1 MKKRTAFILLFLGLW
16 GMLLAHLAREWWN
29 NPQYGYGL
37 FVPFLCAWFLWQNR
51 GSIAAAFGPPPS
63 GPPPR
68 LANAL
73 LCAGALLLFPLEL
86 YRQIAPGLRGFGTGG
101 ALLCLGL
108 TYWTLKHL
116 GMKKIPGVIW
126 GVALLFLTSV
136 PWPSTIE
143 VVVIQGLMKV
153 TAQLS
158 SEVLYWVGIPAT
170 QRGNLIELESGIVG
184 IDEACSGVRSLQSCL
199 MAAVA
204 LSLLFRLS
212 WRRTLAL
219 IITGQVLAFA
229 GNSIRSI
236 TLTCLAARDGLSAV
250 EKFHDPAGWSI
261 LIGVTLVLYLI
272 AWRWEMPAPP
282 QKAVPIGAVFDKLDW
297 SHLPRAR
304 AAFSIAVICL
314 AGAQLWYVTRE
325 RLEPPL
331 ATPSLRFSPTQE
343 VDAVELPVSK
353 GILEQL
359 LPQKGANYQVS
370 SPDSGFA
377 AVYYFFWEPSPE
389 NRTGFFHRPDV
400 CMSGIGWEPEGAV
413 KEVTI
418 PLGSTPTQWY
428 LFRFKRGQKRIL
440 QAWGVW
446 RDGDGQI
453 LNFESGWRKLWGQQL
468 QRLHFMKK
476 GKRMTNTEIASVAI
490 GAQPGDEQ
498 KLIQLIQRLF
508 MFDSPPTRIPSN
520 RSHE

>member
-16 GMLLAHLAREWWN
+16 GMLLVHLAREWWN

-37 FVPFLCAWFLWQNR
+37 FVPFLCGWFLWQNR
-51 GSIAAAFGPPPS
+51 DAVAAAFGPPPS
-63 GPPPR
+63 EPPPR

-108 TYWTLKHL
+108 AYWTLKHL
-116 GMKKIPGVIW
+116 GMKKIPQVVW

-136 PWPSTIE
+136 PWPSTVE
-143 VVVIQGLMKV
+143 VAVIQGLMKV

-158 SEVLYWVGIPAT
+158 AEVLYWIGIPAIP
-170 QRGNLIELESGIVG
+170 RGNLIELESGIVS

-212 WRRTLAL
+212 WGRMLAL
-219 IITGQVLAFA
+219 VVAGQLLAFI

-236 TLTCLAARDGLSAV
+236 TLTYVAARKGLSAV
-250 EKFHDPAGWSI
+250 DEFHDPAGWSI

-272 AWRWEMPAPP
+272 AWKWEKPAPP
-282 QKAVPIGAVFDKLDW
+282 PSTVSIRAVLGRLDW

-314 AGAQLWYVTRE
+314 AAAQLWYMAKE
-325 RLEPPL
+325 RIEPPR
-331 ATPSLRFSPTQE
+331 AAPSLRFSPTINVE
-343 VDAVELPVSK
+343 TIELPVSE

-359 LPQKGANYQVS
+359 LPQKGANYQVN
-370 SPDSGFA
+370 SPDSGPA

-400 CMSGIGWEPEGAV
+400 CMSGIGWELEGPV
-413 KEVTI
+413 REVTI
-418 PLGSTPTQWY
+418 PLGSTATRWY
-428 LFRFKRGQKRIL
+428 LFRFKRGQKHIL

-453 LNFESGWRKLWGQQL
+453 LNFESGWKKLWGQQL
-468 QRLHFMKK
+468 QRLYFMKK

-490 GAQPGDEQ
+490 GAQPGDED

-508 MFDSPPTRIPSN
+508 MFDPNPVPTQPEPKRG
-520 RSHE
+520 